1 MIPVRNIPDKAR
13 PMYMAPPPR
22 YPYRLHINQMDDG
35 FGGAPI
41 PLLLPEF
48 YDPAFLRFQSNV
60 PVYCST
66 ICVELMQENVAGL
79 GKEDALVD
87 LYLLI
92 DTYPEG
98 QRPMT
103 D

>member
-13 PMYMAPPPR
+13 SMYIAPPPR
-22 YPYRLHINQMDDG
+22 YPYRLHINQMEPG
-35 FGGAPI
+35 ILCSI

-92 DTYPEG
+92 DTFPEG